1 MSTCDNLYQSDTRSF
16 AERLAT
22 YLADYTTHL
31 AARIRTARE
40 VFVRERRLRATEMA
54 LDGLP
59 ENMRCDIGWPDLYE
73 RQVGECNQLKN
84 SRS

>member
-1 MSTCDNLYQSDTRSF
+1 MSTCDSLYHSDTRSF
-16 AERLAT
+16 AERLAV
-22 YLADYTTHL
+22 YFADQANHL
-31 AARIRTARE
+31 AARIRTARD

-73 RQVGECNQLKN
+73 RQVGECNEIKN

>member
-16 AERLAT
+16 AERLAI
-22 YLADYTTHL
+22 YFADRANHL
-31 AARIRTARE
+31 AARIRTARD
-40 VFVRERRLRATEMA
+40 VLVRERRLRATEMA

-73 RQVGECNQLKN
+73 RQVSECNEIKN

>member
-1 MSTCDNLYQSDTRSF
+1 MSTCDDLYHSDTRSF

-22 YLADYTTHL
+22 YFADHTNHL
-31 AARIRTARE
+31 AARIRTARD

-73 RQVGECNQLKN
+73 RQVSECNEIMK